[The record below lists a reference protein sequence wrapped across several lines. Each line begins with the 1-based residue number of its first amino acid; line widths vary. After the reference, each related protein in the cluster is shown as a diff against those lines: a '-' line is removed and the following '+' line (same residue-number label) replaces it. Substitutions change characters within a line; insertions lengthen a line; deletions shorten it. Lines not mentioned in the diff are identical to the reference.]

1 VPEPRPKPRWGEYA
15 PEPAVVPG
23 TVTPPLGQVADQATG
38 TAVNTAT
45 GTANGT
51 AASTANGTAASA
63 SATGDPAGHQVGAQ
77 IDVPVAAPALRPR
90 RTWDIILTTALLALA
105 VYDVIGGYS
114 TFANLAP
121 VMQSIY
127 DQLSIGQFA
136 STALAA
142 QWGLI
147 ANIARIAILLLVV
160 LFSLRLVSRRR
171 LAFWVPLAGGALA
184 VIVVLACFM
193 VIVASDPAYLEFVMR
208 QAP

>member
-15 PEPAVVPG
+15 PESAVVPG

-38 TAVNTAT
+38 TAT
-45 GTANGT
+45 
-51 AASTANGTAASA
+51 GTAASA
-63 SATGDPAGHQVGAQ
+63 SASGDPAGRQVGAQ
-77 IDVPVAAPALRPR
+77 VDVPVAAPAVRPR

-136 STALAA
+136 SAALAA

-147 ANIARIAILLLVV
+147 ANIARIAILLLVILV
-160 LFSLRLVSRRR
+160 SLRLVSRRR
-171 LAFWVPLAGGALA
+171 LAFWVPVAGGALA
-184 VIVVLACFM
+184 AIVVLACFM

>member
-15 PEPAVVPG
+15 PESTVVPG
-23 TVTPPLGQVADQATG
+23 TVTPPLGQSTG
-38 TAVNTAT
+38 TAVNSATSTAADAAADT
-45 GTANGT
+45 AIGTA
-51 AASTANGTAASA
+51 SSA
-63 SATGDPAGHQVGAQ
+63 SATGDLAGSRVGAQ
-77 IDVPVAAPALRPR
+77 ADVPVAAPTVRPR

-136 STALAA
+136 SPALAA

-147 ANIARIAILLLVV
+147 ANIARITILLLVILV
-160 LFSLRLVSRRR
+160 SLRLVSRRR

-184 VIVVLACFM
+184 VIVALACFM
-193 VIVASDPAYLEFVMR
+193 VIIASDPAYLEFVMR

>member
-1 VPEPRPKPRWGEYA
+1 LG
-15 PEPAVVPG
+15 VVPG
-23 TVTPPLGQVADQATG
+23 TELPPLGQVADQATG
-38 TAVNTAT
+38 TAVNTA
-45 GTANGT
+45 ADP
-51 AASTANGTAASA
+51 AADPAADIGA
-63 SATGDPAGHQVGAQ
+63 SATAPGDPAGRQVGAHA
-77 IDVPVAAPALRPR
+77 DLPVATPAVRPR
-90 RTWDIILTTALLALA
+90 RTWDIVLTTALLALA

-147 ANIARIAILLLVV
+147 ANIARIAILLLVI
-160 LFSLRLVSRRR
+160 LASLLLVSRRR

-184 VIVVLACFM
+184 VVVVLACFLF
-193 VIVASDPAYLEFVMR
+193 IIASDPAYLEFVMR

>member
-1 VPEPRPKPRWGEYA
+1 VA
-15 PEPAVVPG
+15 PGAVTPVSPG
-23 TVTPPLGQVADQATG
+23 AVTPPLGKATG
-38 TAVNTAT
+38 TAIDTATDTAT
-45 GTANGT
+45 GTAADT
-51 AASTANGTAASA
+51 AAGASA
-63 SATGDPAGHQVGAQ
+63 SGDLAGSHVSARA
-77 IDVPVAAPALRPR
+77 DVPVAAPAVRPR

-136 STALAA
+136 SPALAA

-147 ANIARIAILLLVV
+147 ANIARIAILLLVILV
-160 LFSLRLVSRRR
+160 SLLLVSRRR

-184 VIVVLACFM
+184 VIVVLGCFM

-208 QAP
+208 QAS

>member
-1 VPEPRPKPRWGEYA
+1 M
-15 PEPAVVPG
+15 VPG
-23 TVTPPLGQVADQATG
+23 TVTPPLGQSTG
-38 TAVNTAT
+38 TAVNSATSTAADAAADT
-45 GTANGT
+45 AIGTA
-51 AASTANGTAASA
+51 SSA
-63 SATGDPAGHQVGAQ
+63 SATGDLAGSRVGAQ
-77 IDVPVAAPALRPR
+77 ADVPVAAPTVRPR

-136 STALAA
+136 SPALAA

-147 ANIARIAILLLVV
+147 ANIARITILLLVILV
-160 LFSLRLVSRRR
+160 SLRLVSRRR

-184 VIVVLACFM
+184 VIVALACFM
-193 VIVASDPAYLEFVMR
+193 FIIASDPAYLEFVMR